1 MSTAD
6 FNTVSRAR
14 LESGIAVLDD
24 ICRFAII
31 VDCQRTAFINRCFY
45 CLTVSRNCLYSAVVN
60 RCLIRHTLDDLFTA
74 GKHRASRSGFCFD
87 DLPSAR
93 IDLCFGGSGV

>member
-14 LESGIAVLDD
+14 LESGTAVLDD

-31 VDCQRTAFINRCFY
+31 VDCQRTAFINRCFTASP
-45 CLTVSRNCLYSAVVN
+45 LAETVCIPPSLIVVSFA
-60 RCLIRHTLDDLFTA
+60 TLDDLFAA
-74 GKHRASRSGFCFD
+74 GERRACRSGFCFD
-87 DLPSAR
+87 DLPPAR

>member
-14 LESGIAVLDD
+14 LESGTAVLDD

-31 VDCQRTAFINRCFY
+31 VDCQRTAFINRCFTASP
-45 CLTVSRNCLYSAVVN
+45 LAETVCIPPSLIV
-60 RCLIRHTLDDLFTA
+60 CLIRHPLDDLFAA
-74 GKHRASRSGFCFD
+74 GEASMPVAVALF
-87 DLPSAR
+87 
-93 IDLCFGGSGV
+93 